1 MISFEL
7 KLLSPIV
14 LLAQRG
20 KEKLIFHKSKEGF
33 NLLYSPFINKNID
46 SINDLSSLSFEY
58 PILQKYDFNNEKDE
72 ISLRSPQYHIEVI
85 NCPLSI
91 KFITKIHKFLS
102 KYINSSVILHMNFKD
117 IINKPQNLIFYLKN
131 ITQSIPTS
139 FFDRLKYIIHFLP
152 ISSLTSSVLDFYDEL
167 LSFRFIRF
175 VINLTEI
182 NGISLDELEKGLI
195 HIEDSGYSFPA
206 FFGEITQ
213 SNGNLMSKILD
224 YCVGNRIV
232 NSVFPMIKMNTNP
245 LDFSGKI
252 DHMYEI

>member
-131 ITQSIPTS
+131 IT
-139 FFDRLKYIIHFLP
+139 
-152 ISSLTSSVLDFYDEL
+152 
-167 LSFRFIRF
+167 
-175 VINLTEI
+175 
-182 NGISLDELEKGLI
+182 
-195 HIEDSGYSFPA
+195 
-206 FFGEITQ
+206 
-213 SNGNLMSKILD
+213 
-224 YCVGNRIV
+224 
-232 NSVFPMIKMNTNP
+232 
-245 LDFSGKI
+245 
-252 DHMYEI
+252 